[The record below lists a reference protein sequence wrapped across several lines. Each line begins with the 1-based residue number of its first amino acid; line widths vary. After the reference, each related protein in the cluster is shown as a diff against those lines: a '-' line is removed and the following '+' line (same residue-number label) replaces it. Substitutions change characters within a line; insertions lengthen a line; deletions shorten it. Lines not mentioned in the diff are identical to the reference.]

1 MSSTVPAA
9 FPCAENGL
17 FGIRGGG
24 LVVLGCRVAV
34 GVSWEGW
41 NTSPSLPQGRT
52 EPWQHPTV
60 VAHS

>member
-1 MSSTVPAA
+1 M
-9 FPCAENGL
+9 
-17 FGIRGGG
+17 
-24 LVVLGCRVAV
+24 LGCREAV
-34 GVSWEGW
+34 GVPWEGW